1 MRDAGLEESR
11 NGGMQTKDAGQGD
24 AGQEGCRTEE
34 MPDRTDVY
42 NRGDLGQER
51 ILPLL
56 IYQKKRCYFDGVSF
70 SLASFT
76 FTLFR

>member
-34 MPDRTDVY
+34 MPDRTDV
-42 NRGDLGQER
+42 
-51 ILPLL
+51 
-56 IYQKKRCYFDGVSF
+56 
-70 SLASFT
+70 
-76 FTLFR
+76 